1 MTDRYTYE
9 EQKLMATS
17 GTIRLLNRSIE
28 LLERTQKTMAAETA
42 VLKAELDKLRADC
55 PAILSLQPSQAV
67 QQAPTVQQETVSP
80 PDLEGVV

>member
-55 PAILSLQPSQAV
+55 PAVLSLQPSQAV
-67 QQAPTVQQETVSP
+67 QQTPTVLQETVSP